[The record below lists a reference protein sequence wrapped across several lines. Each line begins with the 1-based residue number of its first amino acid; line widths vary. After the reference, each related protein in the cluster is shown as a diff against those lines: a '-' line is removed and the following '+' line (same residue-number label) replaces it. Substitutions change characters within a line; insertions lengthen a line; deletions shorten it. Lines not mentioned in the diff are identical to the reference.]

1 MLVFSLVFLDPSN
14 RYNHYHYHHWAPL
27 HFKWPNMTLVIIRIM
42 FRTLLRSISWR
53 LKRLGMTK
61 KDFQPLVLPNTE
73 EKQTRETG
81 LGLEFSIEFNTCMYL
96 VRFPDP
102 HFQAS
107 RGTWLPCT
115 HSLTHWLHVYLTH
128 LNVKDNRKNKV
139 NKKMV
144 KPYNLTTKNWFN
156 VAKIIFTMSNLW
168 MTEIGTKTPHVW
180 FQGQG
185 CVMLYQHEA
194 NTRNTKNA
202 L

>member
-1 MLVFSLVFLDPSN
+1 
-14 RYNHYHYHHWAPL
+14 
-27 HFKWPNMTLVIIRIM
+27 MTLVFIKII

-61 KDFQPLVLPNTE
+61 KDFQPLALPNTE
-73 EKQTRETG
+73 EKQTGETG
-81 LGLEFSIEFNTCMYL
+81 PGLELSIEFNTCMYL
-96 VRFPDP
+96 V
-102 HFQAS
+102 
-107 RGTWLPCT
+107 PCT
-115 HSLTHWLHVYLTH
+115 LSGSPIHTFKPVGEPDYHVPTHPVVYSVILQQWKSIFLSFVWKWLHVYLTH
-128 LNVKDNRKNKV
+128 LNVKDNRKNIV

-168 MTEIGTKTPHVW
+168 MTGIGTKTPHVW